1 MQIFHPTTAF
11 IIMVVLCSL
20 LWQRVMTVIYSH
32 EPVTKT
38 EGLKCTVKYKI
49 QDCDIQT
56 NCRYLITVNETE
68 RDEYRLRSIFLT
80 LNSLRRSDSGFYQ
93 CDAECLNSGTLARG
107 HLVHLIV
114 TADPYKGLKF
124 SAWSGQL
131 KADKSSQVKSAL
143 LSILPHVQHIH
154 TEN

>member
-11 IIMVVLCSL
+11 LIMVVLCSL
-20 LWQRVMTVIYSH
+20 LWQWVMTVIYSR
-32 EPVTKT
+32 EPVTKM

-56 NCRYLITVNETE
+56 NWWYMNIRESLQITDPSRYLITVNETE
-68 RDEYRLRSIFLT
+68 REEYRLRNIFLT
-80 LNSLRRSDSGFYQ
+80 LNSLRRSD
-93 CDAECLNSGTLARG
+93 TRG

-114 TADPYKGLKF
+114 TAEPYKGLKF

-131 KADKSSQVKSAL
+131 KADAAALALSAVL
-143 LSILPHVQHIH
+143 LILWCY
-154 TEN
+154 